1 MNVNSVSAYDDYA
14 YEIEPKKS
22 GEGFFSP
29 FTFLCFAL
37 ILILFGFLV
46 LLSSSMDEA
55 ILSGRPF
62 WSRMGDHVVASL
74 IGILLGVGYRFTPE
88 KITSML
94 HVVTLPLSW
103 TLMALS
109 IYFPQLSFLAVPGA
123 VLNVFSTIFLMCWAV
138 PFVKARERRGFPLL
152 AIIPIAVFSL
162 VFTAYASGLGWF
174 LILMVLILSISTVFN
189 ARKGYRFFFVLAG
202 LVILLL
208 LLMYSP
214 SLFSDFSYS
223 IFPVNDP
230 SLYSSDLLYSR
241 MAITDGGILGTG
253 IGKGLYKLGILSD
266 PSGEYIFATL
276 FEETG
281 ILGLSL
287 LLFSLLVI
295 MIVGIRTQN
304 RALRRGEYR
313 NAALS
318 IGLTVAL
325 VIPFFGNILHTM
337 GLNPFGGLYL
347 PFFSYSPISQTI
359 YVFSS
364 VILYCLIYKGGR
376 YSDEEE

>member
-1 MNVNSVSAYDDYA
+1 MNSVSAYDDYA

-109 IYFPQLSFLAVPGA
+109 ICFPQLSFLAVPGA

-138 PFVKARERRGFPLL
+138 PYVKARERRGFPLL

-162 VFTAYASGLGWF
+162 VFTAYASGLGWL

-202 LVILLL
+202 LIILLL

-214 SLFSDFSYS
+214 SLFYDFSYS

-295 MIVGIRTQN
+295 MIVGMMI
-304 RALRRGEYR
+304 L
-313 NAALS
+313 
-318 IGLTVAL
+318 ILTM
-325 VIPFFGNILHTM
+325 I
-337 GLNPFGGLYL
+337 
-347 PFFSYSPISQTI
+347 
-359 YVFSS
+359 
-364 VILYCLIYKGGR
+364 
-376 YSDEEE
+376 

>member
-1 MNVNSVSAYDDYA
+1 MNSVSAYDDYA

-103 TLMALS
+103 TLIALS
-109 IYFPQLSFLAVPGA
+109 ICFPQLSFLAVPGA

-162 VFTAYASGLGWF
+162 VFTSYASGLGWF

-189 ARKGYRFFFVLAG
+189 ARK
-202 LVILLL
+202 
-208 LLMYSP
+208 
-214 SLFSDFSYS
+214 
-223 IFPVNDP
+223 
-230 SLYSSDLLYSR
+230 
-241 MAITDGGILGTG
+241 
-253 IGKGLYKLGILSD
+253 
-266 PSGEYIFATL
+266 
-276 FEETG
+276 
-281 ILGLSL
+281 
-287 LLFSLLVI
+287 
-295 MIVGIRTQN
+295 
-304 RALRRGEYR
+304 
-313 NAALS
+313 
-318 IGLTVAL
+318 
-325 VIPFFGNILHTM
+325 
-337 GLNPFGGLYL
+337 
-347 PFFSYSPISQTI
+347 
-359 YVFSS
+359 
-364 VILYCLIYKGGR
+364 
-376 YSDEEE
+376 